1 MRTSDIFFELARDPS
16 NTDLQNSLME
26 LIKKYNMAE
35 YYKEVVEQLH
45 YPFDE
50 ALYQSLQ
57 EKNKADIQEIDKKIE
72 TAKEAKSV
80 DDVLD
85 LYIAKVCCAAMSCMH
100 DPPIGQA
107 VVPDR
112 TEGKLLEGLR
122 GLF

>member
-1 MRTSDIFFELARDPS
+1 M
-16 NTDLQNSLME
+16 
-26 LIKKYNMAE
+26 
-35 YYKEVVEQLH
+35 EQLH

-85 LYIAKVCCAAMSCMH
+85 LYIAKVCCAAMSCMN